1 MVQEE
6 SQSSNAGEF
15 DVPETLWPEFY
26 AKMRLYHEATVFMLL
41 ITTAEQEPK
50 YKNVLATFESLILP
64 TQPTYE
70 GVMKTASA

>member
-1 MVQEE
+1 LFQVMVQEE

-41 ITTAEQEPK
+41 ITTAEQEPR
-50 YKNVLATFESLILP
+50 YKNV
-64 TQPTYE
+64 
-70 GVMKTASA
+70 